1 MNQPYKYPPDTSWL
15 PTGPRARGWQWGA
28 GSIALSLAPFVVL
41 PIVMRT
47 VGFNDEFRLVALA
60 VSIWFIGALVGMR
73 GISGPGAARTMAWIG
88 VLMNIL
94 IPLIGW
100 MLAPLIVGLLMSWS
114 MGSG

>member
-1 MNQPYKYPPDTSWL
+1 MNQPYKYPPDTFWL
-15 PTGPRARGWQWGA
+15 PPLAQGWQWGA
-28 GSIALSLAPFVVL
+28 GSIALSLAPFVVF

-60 VSIWFIGALVGMR
+60 VSIWLIGALVGLR
-73 GISGPGAARTMAWIG
+73 GISRRGAARTMAWVG

-94 IPLIGW
+94 SGASIQPISG
-100 MLAPLIVGLLMSWS
+100 MIVGLLMSWS

>member
-15 PTGPRARGWQWGA
+15 PPLAQGWQWGA
-28 GSIALSLAPFVVL
+28 GSIALSLAPFVVF

-60 VSIWFIGALVGMR
+60 VSIWLIGALVGLR
-73 GISGPGAARTMAWIG
+73 GISRRGAARTMAWVG

-94 IPLIGW
+94 IPPIGW